1 MLSPIAERGP
11 VDPDTFAREIA
22 NEYQPV
28 VLRGQVVAWPAVAA
42 GRTGSRAMADYIGQ
56 FDRGRPVEV
65 MVGKPEIAGRFF
77 YNADL
82 SGFNF
87 RREQVPLQMLLA
99 ELVKLDGALNP
110 PALYAGAAAAEAHL
124 PGWLAENPMSLP
136 TADATARIW
145 VGNATRVATHYDV
158 SSNLA
163 CVVAGRRRFTLFPP
177 EQIANLYVGP
187 LENTIAGQP
196 TSMVN
201 LEAPD
206 LERYPRFAEALQ
218 HAVVA
223 DLEPGDAIFIPS
235 LWWHNVVATSPVNVL
250 VNYWWEADPETP
262 AFPALAHALLC
273 VRDAAPAERKA
284 WRTWFDHFVFAD
296 DAASVADHL
305 PVASRGVL
313 GAPSVERTR
322 LMKGYLARALARQ

>member
-1 MLSPIAERGP
+1 
-11 VDPDTFAREIA
+11 
-22 NEYQPV
+22 
-28 VLRGQVVAWPAVAA
+28 
-42 GRTGSRAMADYIGQ
+42 
-56 FDRGRPVEV
+56 

-87 RREQVPLQMLLA
+87 HREQVPLQMLLA
-99 ELVKLDGALNP
+99 ELVKLDGAGNP

-124 PGWLAENPMSLP
+124 PGWLAANTMSLP

-163 CVVAGRRRFTLFPP
+163 CVVAGLRRFTLFPP

-196 TSMVN
+196 TSMVD
-201 LEAPD
+201 LERPD
-206 LERYPRFAEALQ
+206 LDRYPRFAEALE

-235 LWWHNVVATSPVNVL
+235 LWWHNVAATSPVNVL
-250 VNYWWEADPETP
+250 VNYWWEANPETP

-273 VRDAAPAERKA
+273 IRDAAPAERNA
-284 WRTWFDHFVFAD
+284 WQAWFKHFVFSD

-305 PVASRGVL
+305 PVSSRGVL
-313 GAPSVERTR
+313 GPPSTERTQ
-322 LMKGYLARALARQ
+322 LMKAYLARALTRQ